1 MRFLKPCSTL
11 TISDDRSVIPDLID
25 DGESDDD
32 DKSLT
37 RVSLQLPM
45 RSLKPCS
52 TLTISDDRNVIP
64 DLIDD
69 GESDDDDDKSLT
81 RVSNVANFKRWFLLR
96 DKPHIFLTLTC
107 NSEWVGI
114 AGEVSNTST
123 VRDLIDIEDD
133 SDEDDA

>member
-1 MRFLKPCSTL
+1 MHFLKPCSIL
-11 TISDDRSVIPDLID
+11 TISDDRGVMPDLID

-37 RVSLQLPM
+37 RVS
-45 RSLKPCS
+45 
-52 TLTISDDRNVIP
+52 T
-64 DLIDD
+64 
-69 GESDDDDDKSLT
+69 
-81 RVSNVANFKRWFLLR
+81 VANYKRWFLLL
-96 DKPHIFLTLTC
+96 DKPNIFLTLTC